1 VRIIAGEFR
10 RRVLQSPPGQ
20 TTRPIP
26 DRLKESLFS
35 MLGQRVDG
43 AQVLDLFAGS
53 GAIGLEALSR
63 GAAACTFVEMD
74 KRSGATL
81 QANIDLLAC
90 QRRAKVILGDAL
102 GLSILA
108 RVPRPL
114 DLVFMDPPY
123 PLIETPAG
131 WQRVTTFIAQLA
143 PLLSDTGFIILR
155 TPHPHILEEPAIIT
169 DAAQRA
175 GGPVPRRN
183 KRHTKPR
190 KSDWNDRTSTAKSAA
205 ANDDDH
211 EDSSADENGQ
221 WFLGDNVND
230 LQAQVKAATPLPP
243 TTGPQPI
250 RTPASH
256 DIPTVRGPETHR
268 FGSMSVHFYM
278 RQP

>member
-1 VRIIAGEFR
+1 
-10 RRVLQSPPGQ
+10 
-20 TTRPIP
+20 
-26 DRLKESLFS
+26 
-35 MLGQRVDG
+35 MLGQRVEG

-53 GAIGLEALSR
+53 GAIGLEAISR

-131 WQRVTTFIAQLA
+131 WQRVTTFIQQLA

-169 DAAQRA
+169 DPAQRA

-183 KRHTKPR
+183 KHHTKPR
-190 KSDWNDRTSTAKSAA
+190 TGNWKDRPL
-205 ANDDDH
+205 
-211 EDSSADENGQ
+211 DSKPGDEPEADEHTSEPGGQ
-221 WFLGDNVND
+221 WFMGDNLDD
-230 LQAQVKAATPLPP
+230 LQAQIKAATPVPP
-243 TTGPQPI
+243 KKPAATPSAPQGPQPI

-256 DIPTVRGPETHR
+256 DIPNVRGPETHR